1 MGVEDHLLR
10 LARVSP
16 HKQHARVAEPDVGNL
31 HDHRR
36 AVDQHD
42 LVAPVE
48 LVGLARREGQR
59 DIGVDRRLRPSTPGT
74 GVAAHRVV
82 PALVAERAQGL
93 EHPDQ
98 GQPLTRRLRLVGS
111 QQPIQLRL
119 PAPQLRQRLDL
130 ARVGELGGTRAQHFA
145 HRVARDVQLPDDLL
159 DRLAPHEKLAPDPR
173 NRVHA
178 LHPPTTRSKTRAG
191 SPREPRRRGSKL
203 DADPPAQTHL
213 RQ

>member
-10 LARVSP
+10 LARVSA
-16 HKQHARVAEPDVGNL
+16 HEQHARVAEPDVGDL
-31 HDHRR
+31 HDHRHP
-36 AVDQHD
+36 VDQHD

-59 DIGVDRRLRPSTPGT
+59 DKGVGRRLRLPTTPAT
-74 GVAAHRVV
+74 AVAAHRVV

-130 ARVGELGGTRAQHFA
+130 ARVGELGST
-145 HRVARDVQLPDDLL
+145 
-159 DRLAPHEKLAPDPR
+159 
-173 NRVHA
+173 
-178 LHPPTTRSKTRAG
+178 
-191 SPREPRRRGSKL
+191 
-203 DADPPAQTHL
+203 
-213 RQ
+213 